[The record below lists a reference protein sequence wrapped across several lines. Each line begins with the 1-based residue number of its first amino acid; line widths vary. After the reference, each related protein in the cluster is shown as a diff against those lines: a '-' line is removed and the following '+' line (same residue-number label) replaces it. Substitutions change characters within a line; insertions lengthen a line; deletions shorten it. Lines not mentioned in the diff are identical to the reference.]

1 MDKLLGFILS
11 PLNLLKLVFVIVLVF
26 IFWMLESVLQIIHY
40 ILNAPLSWIL
50 DKVEKLIKLLIKQI
64 KRVNQMSYFRE

>member
-1 MDKLLGFILS
+1 MKRLFRVLMS
-11 PLNLLKLVFVIVLVF
+11 PVILLKLVFAIILVL

-40 ILNAPLSWIL
+40 LIDSPLRWVL

-64 KRVNQMSYFRE
+64 R

>member
-1 MDKLLGFILS
+1 MKRLFRVLIS
-11 PLNLLKLVFVIVLVF
+11 PVILLKLVFAIILVL

-40 ILNAPLSWIL
+40 LIDSPLRWVL

-64 KRVNQMSYFRE
+64 R

>member
-1 MDKLLGFILS
+1 MDKLLRFILS

-40 ILNAPLSWIL
+40 ILNAPLSWVL
-50 DKVEKLIKLLIKQI
+50 NKVEKLIKLLIKQI
-64 KRVNQMSYFRE
+64 K

>member
-1 MDKLLGFILS
+1 MDNLLKFILS

-40 ILNAPLSWIL
+40 ALDTPLSWIL

-64 KRVNQMSYFRE
+64 K

>member
-1 MDKLLGFILS
+1 MDKLLRFILS

-40 ILNAPLSWIL
+40 ILNAHLSWVL
-50 DKVEKLIKLLIKQI
+50 NKVEKLIKLLIKQI
-64 KRVNQMSYFRE
+64 K

>member
-1 MDKLLGFILS
+1 MDKLLRFILS

-40 ILNAPLSWIL
+40 MLNTPLSWLLNKI
-50 DKVEKLIKLLIKQI
+50 EKLIKLLIKQI
-64 KRVNQMSYFRE
+64 K

>member
-64 KRVNQMSYFRE
+64 K